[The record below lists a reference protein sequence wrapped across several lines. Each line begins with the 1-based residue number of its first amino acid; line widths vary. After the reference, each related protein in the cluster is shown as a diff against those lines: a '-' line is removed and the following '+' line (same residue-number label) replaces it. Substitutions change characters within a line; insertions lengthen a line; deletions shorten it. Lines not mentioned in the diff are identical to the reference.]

1 MLDPFDTSRIRFD
14 QSSISDAYRSG
25 QDIGSDMVGAGIGIT
40 SKLVAAKQAAK
51 GWKERQQYTAKLMQ
65 PDAGSSAGGILGAV
79 GDVFKIGTSLAS
91 LCERRLK
98 QQIRPLDDRSAWQV
112 VRDLPI
118 YQFEYRHRPGVTVY
132 GPMVDEVEA
141 IDPLLVRPMDYEAA
155 ALGIADGQ
163 PIRGVDLGRQRAYET
178 LALQQALRRVESLEA
193 RVLELE
199 ARLMGAPATSAAA
212 HHATPCWGGLDELP
226 VVYGGPA

>member
-14 QSSISDAYRSG
+14 QSSIADAYG
-25 QDIGSDMVGAGIGIT
+25 ADQDLANEMVGVGIGL
-40 SKLVAAKQAAK
+40 KGKKVAAKAAAQ
-51 GWKERQQYTAKLMQ
+51 GWKDRMKYQAKLMK
-65 PDAGSSAGGILGAV
+65 PDSGSSAGGILGAIGSVV
-79 GDVFKIGTSLAS
+79 GIGAS
-91 LCERRLK
+91 IFCERRLK
-98 QQIRPLDDRSAWQV
+98 QQIRPLDDRSAWEV

-178 LALQQALRRVESLEA
+178 LALQQALRRVESLES

-199 ARLMGAPATSAAA
+199 ARLMGVAAPRVVATTQKAV
-212 HHATPCWGGLDELP
+212 PCWGGLDEAP
-226 VVYGGPA
+226 VVFGGPA